1 MSTTLLII
9 TALLAQLGNVPVGKH
24 PLDDRIIP
32 SFEIAYEQTRARIVR
47 EEAKYV
53 HAIKNG
59 EKADLQR
66 LLSWKSIYWNEP
78 GLLALT
84 QETPPGLVSALFASD
99 GKRVRI
105 STRNARIIKGQY
117 NELDALWVCHISGL
131 VEEKYGTAFSN
142 IIMSGDD
149 ILSLAG
155 PQAFRKPE
163 FALPNE
169 TPVIPVKWHEDER
182 AWEVIA
188 GPMISQRVAFLK
200 RQLAPPEAKPRLW
213 VDNTGEFNVEAT
225 LVRLDDDVVTL
236 KGKARIIKVTLDRLC
251 EADRDYVNKW
261 LGPPPEIR

>member
-1 MSTTLLII
+1 MSATLLVI
-9 TALLAQLGNVPVGKH
+9 TALLAQLGNVPVGQH
-24 PLDDRIIP
+24 PLDDRILP
-32 SFEIAYEQTRARIVR
+32 SFEIAYEQTRAKIVR

-66 LLSWKSIYWNEP
+66 LLNWKSIYWTEP

-84 QETPPGLVSALFASD
+84 EETPPGMVSALFASD
-99 GKRVRI
+99 GKRVRVG
-105 STRNARIIKGQY
+105 TRNARIIKGQY
-117 NELDALWVCHISGL
+117 NTLDALWVCG
-131 VEEKYGTAFSN
+131 VNGTAFSS

-149 ILSLAG
+149 ILAIAG
-155 PQAFRKPE
+155 PQAFRQPG

-169 TPVIPVKWHEDER
+169 TPVIAVKWHDDED

-213 VDNTGEFNVEAT
+213 VDVTGEFNVEAK
-225 LVRLDDDVVTL
+225 LLRLDDDVVTL
-236 KGKARIIKVTLDRLC
+236 KAKARTIKVKLDRLC